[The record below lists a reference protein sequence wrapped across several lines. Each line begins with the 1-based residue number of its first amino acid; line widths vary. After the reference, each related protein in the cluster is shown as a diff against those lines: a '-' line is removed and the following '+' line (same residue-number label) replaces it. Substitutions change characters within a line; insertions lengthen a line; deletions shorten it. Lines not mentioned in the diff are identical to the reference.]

1 MNTTQKGRLRGRCYK
16 LGDNVPLDNA
26 IMPVRFAVTHEF
38 DLAVLMPHLFTDLIP
53 KFGERAK
60 PGDIIVAGK
69 SFCAGKAHPQ
79 GLIAMAALG
88 VGILCES
95 MPFNA
100 YRGAVSRGIHVN
112 RNCEGISGLVE
123 DGDEIEMDYASGRF
137 INHTR
142 KAQHD
147 YPSIEPGLL
156 GIMTGG
162 GMHGMLRQWRDQ
174 QPQS

>member
-1 MNTTQKGRLRGRCYK
+1 MNTQGKGRLRGRCYK

-26 IMPVRFAVTHEF
+26 IMPVRFAVNHEF
-38 DLAVLMPHLFTDLIP
+38 DLSVLMPHLFTDLIP
-53 KFGERAK
+53 KFPERAK
-60 PGDIIVAGK
+60 AGDIIVAGK

-79 GLIAMAALG
+79 GLICIAHLG

-112 RNCEGISGLVE
+112 RNCEGVLGWVE
-123 DGDEIEMDYASGRF
+123 DGDDIEMDYASGHL
-137 INHTR
+137 INHSR
-142 KAQHD
+142 NVEHD
-147 YPSIEPGLL
+147 FPPIEQGLL
-156 GIMTGG
+156 AIMTGG

-174 QPQS
+174 HPR